1 MTLQQSFLA
10 ADPELGHAAVVL
22 QTADAFAGIAEAVLR
37 VCLHAL
43 SMPSNALAAV
53 LDDPDPLP
61 NTLSSSHLQAISYSG
76 EQSSMLIFAQP
87 VVYVAYQPYQH
98 ADAVAAYPGCEVGA
112 PGMHGAWQDMRR

>member
-1 MTLQQSFLA
+1 VTVQQSFLA

-43 SMPSNALAAV
+43 SMPSNALAAI

-61 NTLSSSHLQAISYSG
+61 NTLSSSHLQAISYSS
-76 EQSSMLIFAQP
+76 EQSSMLILPNQCMWHTSRISMQTRWQP
-87 VVYVAYQPYQH
+87 ILGVKSVQQAC
-98 ADAVAAYPGCEVGA
+98 AVHC
-112 PGMHGAWQDMRR
+112 RT